1 MSVKSLLQMKLR
13 DGSFEALVV
22 TRARQDARY
31 RLSLQRNSLA
41 LVDTMADTLQLSKSR
56 SLPSSGSRATGGV
69 LLSAAR
75 LSE

>member
-1 MSVKSLLQMKLR
+1 M
-13 DGSFEALVV
+13 

-75 LSE
+75 